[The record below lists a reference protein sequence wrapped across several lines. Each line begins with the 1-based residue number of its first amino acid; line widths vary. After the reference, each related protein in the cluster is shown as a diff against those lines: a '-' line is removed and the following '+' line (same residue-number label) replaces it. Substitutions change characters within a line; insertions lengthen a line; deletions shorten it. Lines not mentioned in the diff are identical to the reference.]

1 MANELFRPWGIFLWF
16 VSGLF
21 WIKKVSFCKE
31 LLAVLISRLDN
42 QRNGVLH
49 SMNVKVFQRSGF
61 DYVSL
66 GLESSMQ
73 V

>member
-1 MANELFRPWGIFLWF
+1 MANELFRPWGILLWF
-16 VSGLF
+16 ASGLF
-21 WIKKVSFCKE
+21 WNEKVSFCKE
-31 LLAVLISRLDN
+31 LLAVLISRLGN

-66 GLESSMQ
+66 GFEGIMQ